1 MSAVNQHII
10 GLSGHIDHGKTSI
23 VKALTGINTDNLKEE
38 TKRGMTINIGFAF
51 LNNQITMIDV
61 PGHEK
66 FIKNMVTGVNAIDY
80 VLLVIAADDGIMPQT
95 IEHFEILKLFNVVD
109 GSIIINK
116 VDMVE
121 QEWLELVEKDIAKF
135 VRGSFLENKKIH
147 KVSAI
152 KNIGLIELKDYLI
165 NYNYN
170 IHRKNSDVFRLFVDR
185 IFTSKGFGSVITGT
199 VLSGKIRIGD
209 KLKILPQNKE
219 IKVRGLQT
227 HNESVQELKIGDRG
241 AINIHSIDKILIE
254 KGNHISEKGF
264 FSTYESAIVSI
275 KILNKVEKGVKDNE
289 RLRVYCGTQEVM
301 ARIKLFND
309 KELKPNEETGALLKF
324 EKPLIL
330 SIGDNFIIRK
340 YSPLVTIGGGQ
351 ILDFSIYKKWRDNKT
366 YISNLYNAKDEHVRL
381 ALIIES
387 KDIDP
392 FNFISFSSYVNISVR
407 LLKNII
413 KQIPNIIVLEDEWIL
428 TDKQL
433 NRIINNIIEY
443 FKNFHKK
450 NPYKNGMI
458 KDEIMISLNINENFL
473 DVILNY
479 LVQKKNIKY
488 YHNNWSKYDFSIELS
503 NNEIKL
509 MDKIYKIIN
518 DKKLHAITISEL
530 LTMFNDKEKMI
541 KKLLNIKISNKTII
555 MLDGTLLFTQK
566 NIDLLIDTIRKYFGK
581 NQSLDI
587 KTFKELTSTSRKFAV
602 PLLEY
607 LDKIHITYRLG
618 NERKLKE

>member
-1 MSAVNQHII
+1 LSAVNQHII

-38 TKRGMTINIGFAF
+38 TRRGMTINIGFAF
-51 LNNQITMIDV
+51 LNNQITMVDV

-116 VDMVE
+116 VDIVE

-170 IHRKNSDVFRLFVDR
+170 MHRKNSDVFRLFVDR
-185 IFTSKGFGSVITGT
+185 IFTSKGFGPVITGT

-275 KILNKVEKGVKDNE
+275 KILNKVEKGIKDNE

-301 ARIKLFND
+301 ARVKLFND
-309 KELKPNEETGALLKF
+309 KELEPNKETGALLKF
-324 EKPLIL
+324 EKPLVL

-351 ILDFSIYKKWRDNKT
+351 ILDFSIYKKWRNNKT
-366 YISNLYNAKDEHVRL
+366 YISSLYNAKDEYIRL

-392 FNFISFSSYVNISVR
+392 FNFISFSSYMNISVR
-407 LLKNII
+407 LSKNVI
-413 KQIPNIIVLEDEWIL
+413 KQISHIIVLEDEWIL

-433 NRIINNIIEY
+433 NCIINNIIEY
-443 FKNFHKK
+443 FKDFHKK

-479 LVQKKNIKY
+479 LVQKRKIKY
-488 YHNNWSKYDFSIELS
+488 CNNNCFI
-503 NNEIKL
+503 
-509 MDKIYKIIN
+509 
-518 DKKLHAITISEL
+518 
-530 LTMFNDKEKMI
+530 
-541 KKLLNIKISNKTII
+541 
-555 MLDGTLLFTQK
+555 
-566 NIDLLIDTIRKYFGK
+566 
-581 NQSLDI
+581 
-587 KTFKELTSTSRKFAV
+587 
-602 PLLEY
+602 
-607 LDKIHITYRLG
+607 
-618 NERKLKE
+618 

>member
-1 MSAVNQHII
+1 LSAVNQHII

-38 TKRGMTINIGFAF
+38 TRRGMTINIGFAF
-51 LNNQITMIDV
+51 LNNQITMVDV

-116 VDMVE
+116 VDIVE

-170 IHRKNSDVFRLFVDR
+170 MHRKNSDVFRLFVDR
-185 IFTSKGFGSVITGT
+185 IFTSKGFGPVITGT

-275 KILNKVEKGVKDNE
+275 KILNKVEKGIKDNE

-301 ARIKLFND
+301 ARVKLFND
-309 KELKPNEETGALLKF
+309 KELEPNKETGALLKF
-324 EKPLIL
+324 EKPLVL

-351 ILDFSIYKKWRDNKT
+351 ILDFSIYKKWRNNKT
-366 YISNLYNAKDEHVRL
+366 YISSLYNAKDEYIRL

-392 FNFISFSSYVNISVR
+392 FNFISFSSYMNISVR
-407 LLKNII
+407 LSKNVI
-413 KQIPNIIVLEDEWIL
+413 KQISHIIVLEDEWIL

-433 NRIINNIIEY
+433 NCIINNIIEY
-443 FKNFHKK
+443 FKDFHKK

-479 LVQKKNIKY
+479 LVQKRKIKY
-488 YHNNWSKYDFSIELS
+488 CNNNWSKYDFSIELS

-509 MDKIYKIIN
+509 MDKIYKLIN
-518 DKKLHAITISEL
+518 DNKLHAITIDEL
-530 LTMFNDKEKMI
+530 ISAFNDNEKMI
-541 KKLLNIKISNKTII
+541 KRLLKIRISNKAII

-566 NIDLLIDTIRKYFGK
+566 NIDLLIDTIRKYFEK

-607 LDKIHITYRLG
+607 LDKIHITYRVG

>member
-1 MSAVNQHII
+1 LSAVNQHII

-38 TKRGMTINIGFAF
+38 TRRGMTINIGFAF
-51 LNNQITMIDV
+51 LNNQITMVDV

-116 VDMVE
+116 VDIVE

-170 IHRKNSDVFRLFVDR
+170 MHRKNSDVFRLFVDR
-185 IFTSKGFGSVITGT
+185 IFTSKGFGPVITGT

-275 KILNKVEKGVKDNE
+275 KILNKVEKGIKDNE

-301 ARIKLFND
+301 ARVKLFND
-309 KELKPNEETGALLKF
+309 KELEPNKETGALLKF
-324 EKPLIL
+324 EKPLVL

-340 YSPLVTIGGGQ
+340 YSPLLTIGGGQ
-351 ILDFSIYKKWRDNKT
+351 ILDFSIYKKWRDNKI
-366 YISNLYNAKDEHVRL
+366 YISSLYNAKDEYARL

-387 KDIDP
+387 KNIDP
-392 FNFISFSSYVNISVR
+392 FDFISFSNYMNISIR
-407 LLKNII
+407 FLKNVI
-413 KQIPNIIVLEDEWIL
+413 KQIPNIIVLEDKWIL

-433 NRIINNIIEY
+433 SCIINNIIEY
-443 FKNFHKK
+443 FKDFHKK

-458 KDEIMISLNINENFL
+458 KDEIIISLNINENFL

-479 LVQKKNIKY
+479 LLQKEKIKY
-488 YHNNWSKYDFSIELS
+488 YDNNWFKYDFSIQLS
-503 NNEIKL
+503 NSEIKL
-509 MDKIYKIIN
+509 MDKIYKLIN
-518 DKKLHAITISEL
+518 DRKLHAITIAEL
-530 LTMFNDKEKMI
+530 ISMFNDNGEMI

-566 NIDLLIDTIRKYFGK
+566 NIDLLIDTIRKYFEK

-607 LDKIHITYRLG
+607 LDKIHITYRVG